1 MQFDKYLTVVGQ
13 VLKQAS
19 LVTASSDVTIEMLD
33 YVISLREGIMD
44 AWGGILIAYKGKP
57 QGMLGLDFHTYE

>member
-44 AWGGILIAYKGKP
+44 AWGGILIAYKGRP
-57 QGMLGLDFHTYE
+57 QGTLSPGFHHYE